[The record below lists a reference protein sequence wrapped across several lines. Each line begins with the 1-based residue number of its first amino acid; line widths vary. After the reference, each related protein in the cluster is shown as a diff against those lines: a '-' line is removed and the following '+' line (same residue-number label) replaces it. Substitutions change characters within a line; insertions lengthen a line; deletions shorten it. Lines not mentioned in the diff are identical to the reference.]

1 MTNDTMTSDF
11 KNYAI
16 IVAGGSGTRMGAAVP
31 KQFLSLNGLP
41 LLMHTLLAFYNS
53 ASKPQLILALHANFH
68 DYWKQLCNTH
78 NFNIP
83 HTLVKGGETRFHSV
97 KTAFET
103 IANTNSIVAVHD
115 AVRPLTLSTLID
127 AAYNQAAAKGN
138 AVVAVKSR
146 DSVRQ
151 INGNNSLALKR
162 EEIYLVQT
170 PQTFQYGQLKS
181 AYLQPYNDTFTD
193 DASVVESAGF
203 DIHLIEGD
211 HQNIKITF
219 PEDIGIAEL
228 ILKNRR
234 VVSF

>member
-1 MTNDTMTSDF
+1 MTNEI
-11 KNYAI
+11 KHYAI
-16 IVAGGSGTRMGAAVP
+16 VVAGGTGTRMGATIP

-41 LLMHTLLAFYNS
+41 VLMHTLLAFYNS

-68 DYWKQLCNTH
+68 DYWNQLCNTH

-83 HTLVKGGETRFHSV
+83 HVLVKGGETRFHSV
-97 KTAFET
+97 KAAFET
-103 IANTNSIVAVHD
+103 ISDTNSIIAVHD
-115 AVRPLTLSTLID
+115 AVRPLTLSPLID
-127 AAYNQAAAKGN
+127 SCYRQAAEKGN

-151 INGNNSLALKR
+151 IKDDTSFSLKR
-162 EEIYLVQT
+162 EDVYLVQT

-181 AYLQPYNDTFTD
+181 AYLQSYNDTFTD

-228 ILKNRR
+228 ILKNRGA
-234 VVSF
+234 VSF